1 MYALKQDARLTV
13 EEPPSADSVPYRL
26 RSDAS
31 TGKAAGAAIYC
42 PDTGRF
48 LFVKRSNTGDA
59 PGTWACLGG
68 GVDPGETI
76 MQAIK
81 REFMEEGEVDTDNF
95 TLHPFYRFDAPGF
108 SYYNFLGVCHEEF
121 DPVLNHEH
129 TEFRWSATPP
139 SPLHP
144 NFEKALRD
152 PRFRQVL
159 DKARAEYLEEDF
171 GIKHDYVSAD
181 QELRAEF
188 YDSPQ
193 GRYYATI
200 GENTQDPDYTQGM
213 TGGVDNSDFGSGLSP
228 SEIPKI
234 DSSSGPGGRLTDG
247 NNQDWESDT
256 GNMVSSFGFGGGAA
270 GEVHEIGANDL
281 NNGDNH
287 IHVHVHMNDPRT
299 EAPSN
304 GYMATTPTQV
314 ESGPTD
320 LEAGPTFEAFK
331 GWAKNKQ
338 QEYLKNHPDSSFAK
352 QAMHVGFGKTKSEQA
367 DHDDRKEARELNKY
381 LKDPDPEIRKAAE
394 KRRDELNE
402 QYEKRGPADTLRN
415 RVRALKILHRQWK
428 ELAVKEKDI
437 LKKLR
442 KKWFGAV
449 KSPSIRNALQKK
461 ADAIGTKMDAIG
473 DKISI
478 LRGN

>member
-1 MYALKQDARLTV
+1 MYALKQDARLTL
-13 EEPPSADSVPYRL
+13 EEAPDADSIPYRL

-31 TGKAAGAAIYC
+31 TGKAAGATIYC

-59 PGTWACLGG
+59 PNVWACLGG

-76 MQAIK
+76 MQALK
-81 REFMEEGEVDTDNF
+81 REFMEEGQVDTDNF
-95 TLHPFYRFDAPGF
+95 TFHPFYRFDSPSF
-108 SYYNFLGVCHEEF
+108 SYYNFIGVCHEEF
-121 DPVLNHEH
+121 EPVLNHEH
-129 TEFRWSATPP
+129 TEFVWSERPP
-139 SPLHP
+139 MPLHP

-200 GENTQDPDYTQGM
+200 GENTQNPDYTQGM
-213 TGGVDNSDFGSGLSP
+213 IG
-228 SEIPKI
+228 
-234 DSSSGPGGRLTDG
+234 SSGPGGRLTDG
-247 NNQDWESDT
+247 DNLGWESDT
-256 GNMVSSFGFGGGAA
+256 GNMVSSFGFGGGPA
-270 GEVHEIGANDL
+270 GQVHELGANDL
-281 NNGDNH
+281 NDGNGH
-287 IHVHVHMNDPRT
+287 IHVHLHLSDPRFSRT
-299 EAPSN
+299 PPN
-304 GYMATTPTQV
+304 GYMASTPTQV

-338 QEYLKNHPDSSFAK
+338 QEYLKEHPDSSFAK
-352 QAMHVGFGKTKSEQA
+352 QALHVGFGKSNSRKKFDQGVSEA
-367 DHDDRKEARELNKY
+367 KEIMKHLRKE
-381 LKDPDPEIRKAAE
+381 KDPEVRKELEQRVENIHKEIG
-394 KRRDELNE
+394 KRSEIDSLPR
-402 QYEKRGPADTLRN
+402 
-415 RVRALKILHRQWK
+415 RVKALKILHKKWK
-428 ELAVKEKDI
+428 ELAVQEKAI

-449 KSPSIRNALQKK
+449 KSPTLRQSLKKK
-461 ADAIGTKMDAIG
+461 ADAIGKQMDAIG

-478 LRGN
+478 LRGNN

>member
-1 MYALKQDARLTV
+1 MYALKQDARLTL
-13 EEPPSADSVPYRL
+13 EEAPSEDHVPYRL

-31 TGKAAGAAIYC
+31 TGKAAGATIYC
-42 PDTGRF
+42 PETGRF
-48 LFVKRSNTGDA
+48 LFVKRSSTGDA
-59 PGTWACLGG
+59 PNVWACLGG

-76 MQAIK
+76 LQAIK
-81 REFMEEGEVDTDNF
+81 REFMEEGQVDTDEF
-95 TLHPFYRFDAPGF
+95 TLHPFYRFDSPGF

-129 TEFRWSATPP
+129 TEFRWSETPP

-144 NFEKALRD
+144 NFEQALRD

-159 DKARAEYLEEDF
+159 DKARAEYLEEDY
-171 GIKHDYVSAD
+171 GIAPEYVSAD

-200 GENTQDPDYTQGM
+200 GENTQNPAYTQGM
-213 TGGVDNSDFGSGLSP
+213 IGGIDNSDFGSGLRP
-228 SEIPKI
+228 ADIPKL

-247 NNQDWESDT
+247 ENLSWGSDT
-256 GNMVSSFGFGGGAA
+256 GNMVGSFGFGGGAA
-270 GEVHEIGANDL
+270 GEVHEIGADL
-281 NNGDNH
+281 D
-287 IHVHVHMNDPRT
+287 DPRLV
-299 EAPSN
+299 PPLG
-304 GYMATTPTQV
+304 GYLASTPTQV
-314 ESGPTD
+314 E
-320 LEAGPTFEAFK
+320 AGPTYEAFK

-338 QEYLKNHPDSSFAK
+338 QEYLKDHPDSSFAK
-352 QAMHVGFGKTKSEQA
+352 QAMHVGFGRTKSEQA
-367 DHDDRKEARELNKY
+367 DRDDRKEARELNKY
-381 LKDPDPEIRKAAE
+381 LKSPDPDIRKAAE
-394 KRRDELNE
+394 ERRDALVE
-402 QYEKRGPADTLRN
+402 QYEGRGPADTLKN
-415 RVRALKILHRQWK
+415 RVRALKILHKKWK
-428 ELAVKEKDI
+428 ELAVQEKAI

-449 KSPSIRNALQKK
+449 KSPAIRNALKKK

>member
-1 MYALKQDARLTV
+1 MYSLKQDASLTL
-13 EEPPSADSVPYRL
+13 EAEPSADNVPYRL

-31 TGKAAGAAIYC
+31 TGKAAGATIYC
-42 PDTGRF
+42 PETGRF

-59 PGTWACLGG
+59 PNVWACLGG

-76 MQAIK
+76 LQAIK
-81 REFMEEGEVDTDNF
+81 REFMEEGQVDTDEF
-95 TLHPFYRFDAPGF
+95 VLYPFYRFDAPGF

-129 TEFRWSATPP
+129 TEFCWSETPP
-139 SPLHP
+139 TPLHP
-144 NFEKALRD
+144 NFEQALRD

-159 DKARAEYLEEDF
+159 DKARAEYLEEDY
-171 GIKHDYVSAD
+171 GIAHDYVSAD

-200 GENTQDPDYTQGM
+200 GENTQNPAYTQGM
-213 TGGVDNSDFGSGLSP
+213 IGST
-228 SEIPKI
+228 
-234 DSSSGPGGRLTDG
+234 GPGQRLDDG
-247 NNQDWESDT
+247 NNQSWESST

-270 GEVHEIGANDL
+270 GEVHEIGAELD
-281 NNGDNH
+281 
-287 IHVHVHMNDPRT
+287 DPRLV
-299 EAPSN
+299 APLG
-304 GYMATTPTQV
+304 GYLASTPTQV
-314 ESGPTD
+314 
-320 LEAGPTFEAFK
+320 EAGPTFEAFK

-338 QEYLKNHPDSSFAK
+338 QEYLKEHPDSSFAK
-352 QAMHVGFGKTKSEQA
+352 QALHMGFGKSKNRKA
-367 DHDDRKEARELNKY
+367 HDEGIKEAKELTKHLNNE
-381 LKDPDPEIRKAAE
+381 DDPETRQQLEDRIKE
-394 KRRDELNE
+394 IHDKN
-402 QYEKRGPADTLRN
+402 GPQSGTDTLSN
-415 RVRALKILHRQWK
+415 RIRAMKILHKKWK
-428 ELAVKEKDI
+428 ELAVKEKAI

-449 KSPSIRNALQKK
+449 KSPSLRQALKKK
-461 ADAIGTKMDAIG
+461 ADAIGTQMDAIG